1 MHYTP
6 KVPKNNCQFQ
16 NKSMLSW
23 ETAFVSALTSRRLR
37 RAVQVAE
44 ARRVA
49 SSALLQSTPLHRRH
63 ASHTTKHELPRTHST
78 RLICL
83 QHVLQLSL
91 RWLGSNQLHRCKKSK
106 TVHTLTS
113 TNIPFVDNHRHTTLK
128 NCSSRNVAV
137 IPVIV
142 GSNPAQRMTFKQSY
156 VTVTPFY
163 N

>member
-91 RWLGSNQLHRCKKSK
+91 
-106 TVHTLTS
+106 T
-113 TNIPFVDNHRHTTLK
+113 
-128 NCSSRNVAV
+128 
-137 IPVIV
+137 
-142 GSNPAQRMTFKQSY
+142 
-156 VTVTPFY
+156 
-163 N
+163 

>member
-1 MHYTP
+1 MSLQTNDKNVAHKDTHEQLAALMTPLDEVKVTTHHTTPHHANTPRPSYQLLTSRIRTAGPSMHYTP

-23 ETAFVSALTSRRLR
+23 ETALVSALTSRRLR

-63 ASHTTKHELPRTHST
+63 ASDTTKHELPRTHST

-83 QHVLQLSL
+83 HHVLQLSM
-91 RWLGSNQLHRCKKSK
+91 
-106 TVHTLTS
+106 
-113 TNIPFVDNHRHTTLK
+113 
-128 NCSSRNVAV
+128 A
-137 IPVIV
+137 
-142 GSNPAQRMTFKQSY
+142 
-156 VTVTPFY
+156 
-163 N
+163 